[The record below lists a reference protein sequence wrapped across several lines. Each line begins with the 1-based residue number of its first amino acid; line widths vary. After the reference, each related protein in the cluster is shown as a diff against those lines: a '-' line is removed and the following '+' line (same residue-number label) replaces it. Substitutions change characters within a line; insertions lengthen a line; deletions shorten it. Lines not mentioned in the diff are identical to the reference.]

1 MLKEYKTKSSV
12 SELLNLKELYLKI
25 AKIINTATKEK
36 LANGFHEK
44 FNKLVM
50 FEKHGQPSK
59 YWRNIYDKND
69 SQISELLIFGV
80 PSNND
85 ASNT

>member
-1 MLKEYKTKSSV
+1 
-12 SELLNLKELYLKI
+12 
-25 AKIINTATKEK
+25 
-36 LANGFHEK
+36 
-44 FNKLVM
+44 M

-69 SQISELLIFGV
+69 SQISELLIIGV

-85 ASNT
+85 ASNTWFWMLPFNTYWLL